1 MVELLKSAQTLK
13 IKTKSCPP
21 PSPPLPEGRGD
32 WNCAIGT
39 LQADADFISIK
50 LLHQLQTSWLL
61 LKISDLQQIETKLK
75 LDWKTGAITLVFFR
89 VPLLF

>member
-13 IKTKSCPP
+13 LRLKVALP
-21 PSPPLPEGRGD
+21 PPLPEGRGD

>member
-21 PSPPLPEGRGD
+21 PSLPEGRGD
-32 WNCAIGT
+32 SNCAIGT

>member
-1 MVELLKSAQTLK
+1 MVELLKSTQTLK

-21 PSPPLPEGRGD
+21 PPPFQKEG
-32 WNCAIGT
+32 GT
-39 LQADADFISIK
+39 ETVILEADADFISIK